1 MDTILNNLKL
11 AWRSFKRDKLY
22 SWVKISSL
30 AIGGA
35 ACILIVLFVRNELN
49 YDKHYQNTDRIYRL
63 VKVDENKGKIRK
75 SVYMPAALAKAL
87 MDDYPEIEKAGR
99 LNNIEIFGAGSN
111 QIRREG
117 KLDNSFEEGVV
128 FADQQ
133 TLEILEAQFI
143 NGNPQN
149 ALSEANNMVITKS
162 RADKFFP
169 NENPIGKTILI
180 NNNIQK
186 PYKITGVIEDFPEN
200 SHLKYHF
207 FIGLHSDIFID
218 YFGAGEQN
226 SWSGSRYFTYVLVRK
241 GSDIASLEKKL
252 KNIVSKYDETIK
264 SEKLYEFQPVT
275 DIYLN
280 RDQVQDM
287 QSHGNI
293 QFIWVLSAIAACI
306 LILACINFIN
316 LFLAISGNRAKEVGF
331 RKTIGAKRNSIVFQF
346 ISESILYSFISV
358 LAGVVL
364 AWIFLPWFNNLSS
377 KSLTIPWTE
386 WLFFRLIISIS
397 VIIGTIA
404 GFYPSLF
411 LSRIE
416 PTKALKGKINE
427 PKKMSGIFSSLV
439 VFQFAASITLVVCST
454 MVYRQ
459 MDFIMNKKVGFE
471 KEQVLVLKSTNTL
484 GTNITPF
491 KNELLTMSNVQSVS
505 ISSFLPIENTKRNS
519 DSFWDEQNG
528 RDASVVSQIWSV
540 DCDYIKTMGMNIIEG
555 REFSGQST
563 LDKNA
568 AIVNQTM
575 AKELDLKNPIAAQ
588 IVNSEGQRWEI
599 VGVVE
604 DFNFESLKTSIS
616 PLFMVLGNGNEVMA
630 IKVKTSNIQTT
641 LSSIEQKWTEFS
653 PNQSIR
659 YSFLDQEF
667 ALMYNDTER
676 MGSILLNFTF
686 LSIFIACLG
695 LFALAQFTIK
705 KRIKEIGIRKV
716 NGARISEVL
725 IMLNKDF
732 VKWVAIAFVIA
743 TPIAYYAMNKWL
755 ESFAYKMELSWWIF
769 ALAGLL
775 ALGIALLTVS
785 WQSWRA
791 ATRNPVEAL
800 RYE

>member
-35 ACILIVLFVRNELN
+35 ACILIALFVRNELS
-49 YDKHYQNTDRIYRL
+49 YDKHYRNTDQIYRL

-87 MDDYPEIEKAGR
+87 MDNYPEIEKAGR
-99 LNNIEIFGAGSN
+99 ISNIETFGAGSN

-149 ALSEANNMVITKS
+149 ALNEANSMVITKS

-180 NNNIQK
+180 NNDIKK
-186 PYKITGVIEDFPEN
+186 PYTITGVIEDFPEN

-207 FIGLHSDIFID
+207 FIALQNLFTNF
-218 YFGAGEQN
+218 FGEGEQT
-226 SWSGSRYFTYVLVRK
+226 SWSGNRYITYCLVK
-241 GSDIASLEKKL
+241 EGTDIASLEKKL
-252 KNIVSKYDETIK
+252 ENIVSRYDKTIK
-264 SEKLYEFQPVT
+264 SKKSYEFQPIT

-280 RDQVQDM
+280 REQVQDM

-364 AWIFLPWFNNLSS
+364 AWIFLPWFNNLSY
-377 KSLTIPWTE
+377 KSLTMPWKE
-386 WLFFRLIISIS
+386 WWFFPLIISIS

-416 PTKALKGKINE
+416 PTKALKGKINQ

-459 MDFIMNKKVGFE
+459 MDFIMNKKIGFE

-491 KNELLTMSNVQSVS
+491 KNELLTIPNVQSVS

-519 DSFWDEQNG
+519 DSFWDEQKG
-528 RDASVVSQIWSV
+528 KDANAVSQIWTV

-575 AKELDLKNPIAAQ
+575 AKELDLKNPIGAQ
-588 IVNSEGQRWEI
+588 IINSEGQRWEI

-616 PLFMVLGNGNEVMA
+616 PLFMVLGNSNEVMA
-630 IKVKTSNIQTT
+630 IKVKTSDIQTT
-641 LSSIEQKWTEFS
+641 IGSIEKKWAKFS

-686 LSIFIACLG
+686 LAIFIACLG

-716 NGARISEVL
+716 NGARISEVMV
-725 IMLNKDF
+725 MLNRDF

-755 ESFAYKMELSWWIF
+755 ESFAYKTSLSWWIF

-785 WQSWRA
+785 YQSWKA
-791 ATRNPVEAL
+791 AIRNPVESL

>member
-11 AWRSFKRDKLY
+11 AWRSFKRDKLF

-35 ACILIVLFVRNELN
+35 ACILIALFIRNELS
-49 YDKHYQNTDRIYRL
+49 YDKHYRNSDRIYRL

-87 MDDYPEIEKAGR
+87 MNDYPEIEKAGR
-99 LNNIEIFGAGSN
+99 ISNIETFGAGNN
-111 QIRREG
+111 QIRRED
-117 KLDNSFEEGVV
+117 KLDNSFEKGVV
-128 FADQQ
+128 FADQE

-143 NGNPQN
+143 HGNPQN
-149 ALSEANNMVITKS
+149 ALNEVNSIVITKS

-180 NNNIQK
+180 NNDIRK

-200 SHLKYHF
+200 SHLEGHF
-207 FIGLHSDIFID
+207 FISLQNIFTN
-218 YFGAGEQN
+218 FLGEAEQT
-226 SWSGSRYFTYVLVRK
+226 SWSGNRYIIYCLVK
-241 GSDIASLEKKL
+241 EGTDIASLEKKL
-252 KNIVSKYDETIK
+252 ENIVSRYDKAIK
-264 SEKLYEFQPVT
+264 SKKSYEFQPVK

-280 RDQVQDM
+280 REQVQDM
-287 QSHGNI
+287 QSHGDI
-293 QFIWVLSAIAACI
+293 QFVWIFSAIAACI

-331 RKTIGAKRNSIVFQF
+331 RKTMGAKRNSIVFQF

-364 AWIFLPWFNNLSS
+364 AWIVLPYFNNLSS
-377 KSLTIPWTE
+377 KSLTMPWKE
-386 WLFFRLIISIS
+386 WWFFPLIISIS
-397 VIIGTIA
+397 IVIGTIA

-416 PTKALKGKINE
+416 STKALKGKFNQ
-427 PKKMSGIFSSLV
+427 PKKMSGIFSSLA
-439 VFQFAASITLVVCST
+439 VFQFAASIILIVCST

-471 KEQVLVLKSTNTL
+471 REQVLVLKSTNTL

-491 KNELLTMSNVQSVS
+491 KNKLLTIPNVQSVS
-505 ISSFLPIENTKRNS
+505 TSSFLPIEKTKRNS
-519 DSFWDEQNG
+519 DGFWAEQNG
-528 RDASVVSQIWSV
+528 RDASVVAQIWTV
-540 DCDYIKTMGMNIIEG
+540 DRDYIKTLGMNIIEG
-555 REFSGQST
+555 RDFSRQLT
-563 LDKNA
+563 LDKRA
-568 AIVNQTM
+568 AIINQTM
-575 AKELDLKNPIAAQ
+575 AKELNLKNPLEAQ

-604 DFNFESLKTSIS
+604 DFNFESLKTGIT
-616 PLFMVLGNGNEVMA
+616 PLFMVLGNSNEVMA
-630 IKVKTSNIQTT
+630 IKVKTSDIQTT
-641 LSSIEQKWTEFS
+641 LSSIKQKWTEFS

-659 YSFLDQEF
+659 CSFLDQEF

-676 MGSILLNFTF
+676 MGRILLNFTF
-686 LSIFIACLG
+686 LAIFIACLG

-716 NGARISEVL
+716 NGAKISEVI
-725 IMLNKDF
+725 IMLNRDF

-743 TPIAYYAMNKWL
+743 TPIAWYAMHRWL
-755 ESFAYKMELSWWIF
+755 ENFAYKTALSWWIY

>member
-35 ACILIVLFVRNELN
+35 ACILIALFVRNELN

-63 VKVDENKGKIRK
+63 VKADENKGKIRK
-75 SVYMPAALAKAL
+75 SVYMPAALARAL

-99 LNNIEIFGAGSN
+99 ISNIETFGAGSN

-128 FADQQ
+128 FGDQQ

-149 ALSEANNMVITKS
+149 ALSEANSMVITKS

-180 NNNIQK
+180 NNDIKK
-186 PYKITGVIEDFPEN
+186 PYTITGVIEDFPEN
-200 SHLKYHF
+200 SHLEYHF
-207 FIGLHSDIFID
+207 FIALQNLFTNF
-218 YFGAGEQN
+218 FGEEEQT
-226 SWSGSRYFTYVLVRK
+226 SWSGNRYITYCSVK
-241 GSDIASLEKKL
+241 EGTDIASLEKKL
-252 KNIVSKYDETIK
+252 ENIVSRYDKTIK
-264 SEKLYEFQPVT
+264 SKKSYEFQPVT

-280 RDQVQDM
+280 REQVQDL
-287 QSHGNI
+287 QSHGDI
-293 QFIWVLSAIAACI
+293 QFVWILSAIAACI

-346 ISESILYSFISV
+346 ISESVLYSFISV

-377 KSLTIPWTE
+377 KSLTMPWTE
-386 WLFFRLIISIS
+386 WWFFPLIISIS

-416 PTKALKGKINE
+416 PTKALKGKVNQ
-427 PKKMSGIFSSLV
+427 PKKMAGIFSSLV

-459 MDFIMNKKVGFE
+459 MDFIMNKKIGFE

-484 GTNITPF
+484 GSNITPF
-491 KNELLTMSNVQSVS
+491 KNELLTIPNVQSVS
-505 ISSFLPIENTKRNS
+505 TSSFLPIENTKRNS
-519 DSFWDEQNG
+519 DSFWDEQKG
-528 RDASVVSQIWSV
+528 RDANVVSQIWAV

-555 REFSGQST
+555 REFSTQLT
-563 LDKNA
+563 LDKRT

-575 AKELDLKNPIAAQ
+575 AKELNLKNPIGAQ

-616 PLFMVLGNGNEVMA
+616 PLFMVLGNSNEVMA
-630 IKVKTSNIQTT
+630 IKVKTSDIQTT
-641 LSSIEQKWTEFS
+641 IRSIEQKWAEFS
-653 PNQSIR
+653 PSQSIR

-667 ALMYNDTER
+667 ALMDNDTER

-686 LSIFIACLG
+686 LAIFIACLG

-716 NGARISEVL
+716 NGARVSEVMA
-725 IMLNKDF
+725 MLNRDF
-732 VKWVAIAFVIA
+732 VIWVAIAFVIA

-755 ESFAYKMELSWWIF
+755 ENFAYKTSLSWWIF
-769 ALAGLL
+769 ALAGLM
-775 ALGIALLTVS
+775 ALGIAMLTVS
-785 WQSWRA
+785 WQSWKA

>member
-1 MDTILNNLKL
+1 MGTKLNNLKL

-35 ACILIVLFVRNELN
+35 ACILIALFVRNELN

-63 VKVDENKGKIRK
+63 VKFDENKGKIRK

-99 LNNIEIFGAGSN
+99 ISNIETFGAGSN

-149 ALSEANNMVITKS
+149 ALNEANSMVITKS

-180 NNNIQK
+180 NNDIKK
-186 PYKITGVIEDFPEN
+186 PYTITGVIKDFPEN
-200 SHLKYHF
+200 SHLEYHF
-207 FIGLHSDIFID
+207 FIALQNIFTN
-218 YFGAGEQN
+218 FLGEGEQT
-226 SWSGSRYFTYVLVRK
+226 SWSGNRYITYCLLKK
-241 GSDIASLEKKL
+241 GADIASLEKKL
-252 KNIVSKYDETIK
+252 ENIVSRHDKTIQSRK
-264 SEKLYEFQPVT
+264 SYEFQPVT

-280 RDQVQDM
+280 REQVQDM
-287 QSHGNI
+287 QSHGDI
-293 QFIWVLSAIAACI
+293 QFIWILSAIATCI

-316 LFLAISGNRAKEVGF
+316 LFLAVSGNRAKEVGF

-358 LAGVVL
+358 LAGAVL
-364 AWIFLPWFNNLSS
+364 AWIFLSYFNNLSS
-377 KSLTIPWTE
+377 KSLTMPWKE
-386 WLFFRLIISIS
+386 WWFFPLIISIS

-404 GFYPSLF
+404 GYYPSLF

-416 PTKALKGKINE
+416 PTKALKGKINQ

-439 VFQFAASITLVVCST
+439 VFQFAASITLVICST

-459 MDFIMNKKVGFE
+459 MDFIMNKKIGFE
-471 KEQVLVLKSTNTL
+471 KEQVLVLRSTNTL

-491 KNELLTMSNVQSVS
+491 KNELLTIPNVQSVS

-519 DSFWDEQNG
+519 DSFWDEQKG
-528 RDASVVSQIWSV
+528 KDANVVSQIWSV

-575 AKELDLKNPIAAQ
+575 AKELDLKNPIGAQ

-604 DFNFESLKTSIS
+604 DFNFESLKTSIN
-616 PLFMVLGNGNEVMA
+616 PLFMVLGNSNEVMA
-630 IKVKTSNIQTT
+630 IKVNTSDIQTT
-641 LSSIEQKWTEFS
+641 IGSIEHKWAKFS

-686 LSIFIACLG
+686 LAIFIACLG

-705 KRIKEIGIRKV
+705 TRIKEIGIRKV
-716 NGARISEVL
+716 NGAKVSEVL
-725 IMLNKDF
+725 TMLNRDF

-755 ESFAYKMELSWWIF
+755 ESFAYKTTLSWWIF

-785 WQSWRA
+785 WQSWKA

>member
-1 MDTILNNLKL
+1 MGTKLNNLKL

-35 ACILIVLFVRNELN
+35 ACILIALFVRNELN

-63 VKVDENKGKIRK
+63 VKFDENKGKIRK

-99 LNNIEIFGAGSN
+99 ISNIETFGAGSN

-149 ALSEANNMVITKS
+149 ALNEAKSMVITKS

-169 NENPIGKTILI
+169 NENPIGKTVLI
-180 NNNIQK
+180 NNDIKK
-186 PYKITGVIEDFPEN
+186 PYTITGVIKDFPET
-200 SHLKYHF
+200 SHLEYHF
-207 FIGLHSDIFID
+207 FIALQNIFTN
-218 YFGAGEQN
+218 FLGEEEQT
-226 SWSGSRYFTYVLVRK
+226 SWSGNRYITYCLLKK
-241 GSDIASLEKKL
+241 GTDIASLEKKL
-252 KNIVSKYDETIK
+252 ENIVSRHDKTITSRK
-264 SEKLYEFQPVT
+264 SYEFQPVT

-280 RDQVQDM
+280 REQVQDM
-287 QSHGNI
+287 QSHGDI
-293 QFIWVLSAIAACI
+293 QFIWILSAIAACI

-316 LFLAISGNRAKEVGF
+316 LFLAVSGNRAKEVGF

-358 LAGVVL
+358 LAGIVL
-364 AWIFLPWFNNLSS
+364 AWIFLPYFNNLSS
-377 KSLTIPWTE
+377 KSLTMPWKE
-386 WLFFRLIISIS
+386 WWFFPLIISIS

-404 GFYPSLF
+404 GSYPSLF

-416 PTKALKGKINE
+416 PTKALKGKINQQ
-427 PKKMSGIFSSLV
+427 KKMSGIFSSLV

-459 MDFIMNKKVGFE
+459 MDFIMNKKIGFE

-491 KNELLTMSNVQSVS
+491 KNELLTIPNVQSVS

-519 DSFWDEQNG
+519 DSFWDEQKG
-528 RDASVVSQIWSV
+528 KDANVVSQIWSV

-575 AKELDLKNPIAAQ
+575 AKELDLKNPIGTQ

-604 DFNFESLKTSIS
+604 DFNFESLKTSIN
-616 PLFMVLGNGNEVMA
+616 PLFMVLGNSNEVMA
-630 IKVKTSNIQTT
+630 IKVNTSDIQTT
-641 LSSIEQKWTEFS
+641 IGSIEQKWAKFS
-653 PNQSIR
+653 PTQSIR

-686 LSIFIACLG
+686 LAIFIACLG

-705 KRIKEIGIRKV
+705 TRTKEIGIRKV
-716 NGARISEVL
+716 NGARVSEVL
-725 IMLNKDF
+725 AMLNRDF

-755 ESFAYKMELSWWIF
+755 ESFAYKTELSWWVF

-785 WQSWRA
+785 FQSWKA
-791 ATRNPVEAL
+791 ATKNPVESL

>member
-35 ACILIVLFVRNELN
+35 ACILIALFVRNELS
-49 YDKHYQNTDRIYRL
+49 YDKHYRNTDQIYRL

-87 MDDYPEIEKAGR
+87 MDNYPEIEKAGR
-99 LNNIEIFGAGSN
+99 ISNIETFGAGSN

-149 ALSEANNMVITKS
+149 ALNEANSMVITKS

-180 NNNIQK
+180 NNDIKK
-186 PYKITGVIEDFPEN
+186 PYTITGVIEDFPEN

-207 FIGLHSDIFID
+207 FIALQNLFTNF
-218 YFGAGEQN
+218 FGEGEQT
-226 SWSGSRYFTYVLVRK
+226 SWSGNRYITYCLVK
-241 GSDIASLEKKL
+241 EGTDIASLEKKL
-252 KNIVSKYDETIK
+252 ENIVSRYDKTIK
-264 SEKLYEFQPVT
+264 SKKSYEFQPIT

-280 RDQVQDM
+280 REQVQDM

-364 AWIFLPWFNNLSS
+364 AWIFLPWFNNLSY
-377 KSLTIPWTE
+377 KSLTMPWKE
-386 WLFFRLIISIS
+386 WWFFPLIISIS

-416 PTKALKGKINE
+416 PTKALKGKINQ

-491 KNELLTMSNVQSVS
+491 KNELLTIPNVQSVS
-505 ISSFLPIENTKRNS
+505 TSSFLPIENTKRNS

-528 RDASVVSQIWSV
+528 RDASVVSQIWTV

-575 AKELDLKNPIAAQ
+575 AKELDLKNPIGAQ
-588 IVNSEGQRWEI
+588 IVNSEGQRREI

-616 PLFMVLGNGNEVMA
+616 PLFMVLGNSNEVMS
-630 IKVKTSNIQTT
+630 IKVKTFDIQTT
-641 LSSIEQKWTEFS
+641 IGSIEQKWAKFS

-686 LSIFIACLG
+686 LAIFIACLG

-716 NGARISEVL
+716 NGARISEVMV
-725 IMLNKDF
+725 MLNRDF

-755 ESFAYKMELSWWIF
+755 ESFAYKTSLSWWIF

-785 WQSWRA
+785 YQSWKA
-791 ATRNPVEAL
+791 AIRNPVESL